1 MQKTLR
7 AVALIAAT
15 FIAVPLSAQRDSAR
29 IAAALNSQ
37 TTMPVIIPAG
47 TPLKVVLDRD
57 ISSESVNVGDT
68 VSFHM
73 AADYSEFNHVLIS
86 AGQTVRG
93 SVASVE
99 RRKSGGRPGVVT
111 VSVKSVRAVD
121 GTYIP
126 LRGTKAAVGMNRQG
140 QAAALGVLTLGIGTT
155 KKGLSAAIPA
165 GTEFTVFTNTR
176 RTVVVA
182 R

>member
-1 MQKTLR
+1 MQKSLR
-7 AVALIAAT
+7 AVVLAAAALIA
-15 FIAVPLSAQRDSAR
+15 VPVGAQRDSAR

-37 TTMPVIIPAG
+37 TQMPVIIPAG
-47 TPLKVVLDRD
+47 TPLKVALDRD
-57 ISSESVNVGDT
+57 ISSESANIGDT

-73 AADYSEFNHVLIS
+73 TADYSEFGHVLINS
-86 AGQTVRG
+86 GETVRG

-111 VSVKSVRAVD
+111 VSVRSVRAVD

-126 LRGTKAAVGMNRQG
+126 LRGTKAVTGKGRQG
-140 QAAALGVLTLGIGTT
+140 QAAALGTLTLGLGST
-155 KKGLSAAIPA
+155 KKGLSAAIAA
-165 GTEFTVFTNTR
+165 GTEFTVFTNGR